1 MKNLIANVTRF
12 ARTGTTDPGWP
23 AFGTLCPRCR
33 EPMVRGDKRV
43 VDKDHEKLDGRL
55 VVHRRCSDGSY
66 ALPFKTWVATL
77 TYAEAAEFFGEAG
90 WSD

>member
-1 MKNLIANVTRF
+1 MKNLIVTVTRF
-12 ARTGTTDPGWP
+12 ARTGTTEPGWP
-23 AFGTLCPRCR
+23 AFGSLCPRCR
-33 EPMVRGDKRV
+33 EPMVRGEKRV
-43 VDKDHEKLDGRL
+43 RDRSHARLDGRL

-66 ALPFKTWVATL
+66 TQPWRVWVDSL